1 MHDIIIIA
9 SIGVV
14 AYILYKENSN
24 EIDRGFSPASLLGEI
39 EKVLIEQGPRLEVP
53 KEQEIKKIVNAANE
67 EERIRTIAE
76 IRKQR
81 EKADFKFITEE
92 IRKSYGYP
100 EMTQE
105 QKNRKLKSISKNKL
119 IYI

>member
-1 MHDIIIIA
+1 MRDIIIIA

-14 AYILYKENSN
+14 AYIIYKEK
-24 EIDRGFSPASLLGEI
+24 EDKGFSPASPLGEI

-105 QKNRKLKSISKNKL
+105 QKNRKLKSISKNRL